1 MSKQTD
7 NDMVPRIE
15 IGFSDE
21 KKQTPGMWIH
31 HPMDGS
37 LSIILTTEQLEQLL
51 YEKDARISFTVGVD
65 GVENEITIKKKE
77 Q

>member
-1 MSKQTD
+1 MTVS
-7 NDMVPRIE
+7 

-51 YEKDARISFTVGVD
+51 YEKGTRVSLTVDVD
-65 GVENEITIKKKE
+65 GSETEITIKKKE
-77 Q
+77 EWNEPK

>member
-1 MSKQTD
+1 
-7 NDMVPRIE
+7 
-15 IGFSDE
+15 
-21 KKQTPGMWIH
+21 MWIH

>member
-1 MSKQTD
+1 MT
-7 NDMVPRIE
+7 VE

-51 YEKDARISFTVGVD
+51 YEKDTRISFTVEVD
-65 GVENEITIKKKE
+65 GAETEITIKKKE
-77 Q
+77 EWNES